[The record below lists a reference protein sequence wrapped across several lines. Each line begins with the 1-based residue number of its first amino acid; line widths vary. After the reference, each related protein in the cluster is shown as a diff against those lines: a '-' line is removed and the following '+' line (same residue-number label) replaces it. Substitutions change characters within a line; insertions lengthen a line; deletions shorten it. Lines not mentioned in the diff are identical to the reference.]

1 MTKSTI
7 TDKRVTSV
15 IERLEHYAR
24 NLKWTNVRGAQD
36 LLAAADGLREL
47 QEHRKADSEPV
58 AWRRFQETPTDGGY
72 WILYDYK
79 PSCSG
84 VEPLYRHAQQPVVS
98 DAIPVSRDIDA
109 GYLSGWNDCRAAM
122 LKEEKATE
130 WWHGLYKEIKG
141 RGQCSEGDFTPDLS
155 MSTEEI
161 IDEING
167 WTENHKANAALI
179 MLDRIETA
187 DPADD
192 DRIEDIKRIVREL
205 ANNQK
210 EIK

>member
-7 TDKRVTSV
+7 TREQATDKEIQMLIDSHENGTAMFMRTDA
-15 IERLEHYAR
+15 YYFMA
-24 NLKWTNVRGAQD
+24 K
-36 LLAAADGLREL
+36 EL
-47 QEHRKADSEPV
+47 QERRKADSEPV
-58 AWRRFQETPTDGGY
+58 AWLLSGGGTKNVVCF
-72 WILYDYK
+72 D
-79 PSCSG
+79 SG
-84 VEPLYRHAQQPVVS
+84 NAYADPLREVTPLYRHAQISVVP

-130 WWHGLYKEIKG
+130 WWHGLYKEIKS

-179 MLDRIETA
+179 MLDRIDTV

-210 EIK
+210 EVR